1 VEGVSTAAT
10 VLVLDSDVASVERL
24 GEWVS
29 EFGRAHGLRLAAVNE
44 LNLALEEAVMNVIQH
59 GRLTPGAASIQLSLR
74 LAGGEIVATVTD
86 AGIAFNPLQAPAP
99 DLTAELS
106 ERNLGG
112 LGLHLARSLVN
123 SMEYERRNGYNCLT
137 LRKRKE

>member
-1 VEGVSTAAT
+1 VSTAAT

-24 GEWVS
+24 GEWVCA
-29 EFGRAHGLRLAAVNE
+29 FGRAHGLRPAAINE

-59 GRLTPGAASIQLSLR
+59 GRLTPGAASIHLSLR

-99 DLTAELS
+99 DLSAELS

-112 LGLHLARSLVN
+112 LGLHLARSLVT
-123 SMEYERRNGYNCLT
+123 SMEYERRNGHNCLT